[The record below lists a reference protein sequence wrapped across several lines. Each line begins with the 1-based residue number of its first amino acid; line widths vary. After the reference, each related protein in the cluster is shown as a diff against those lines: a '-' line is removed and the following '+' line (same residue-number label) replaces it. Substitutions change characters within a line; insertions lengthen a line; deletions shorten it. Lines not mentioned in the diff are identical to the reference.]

1 MQYHHLGLH
10 FDEFQLK
17 ISKFRIEIRFP
28 KSDFRHSEQIK
39 LISMRFKGIT
49 LPNDVKKCFTTY
61 GIVMYKRDD
70 KGSLVTS
77 G

>member
-1 MQYHHLGLH
+1 
-10 FDEFQLK
+10 
-17 ISKFRIEIRFP
+17 
-28 KSDFRHSEQIK
+28 
-39 LISMRFKGIT
+39 MRFKGIT

-77 G
+77 E